1 MTEHERIL
9 SSIRGEA
16 VDRVPWLPRLEFW
29 HRAALRKGTLPAE
42 FDGLTLRQI
51 ARKLG
56 AACYAVVPDFTECG
70 ETGMLDR
77 GLGVYRVPALT
88 YDASLWDVERRVSRR
103 SAETVVEYHTP
114 HGVLRSAFLF
124 TGEMLDAGAS
134 MPWATEAL
142 IQKPEDFEAAGY
154 LFEHLQVT
162 PRPAD
167 YRMLRERVGEDGVAV
182 AWVMG
187 TACPM
192 QHIMKELMPTEQ
204 FFYAM
209 ADYPGR
215 VLRLAERMEP
225 FFAAIRQTAL
235 DSPAEAVMLGGN
247 YDDSITSP
255 PFFRRWILPALQS
268 YAEQLHARGKYLV
281 THTDG
286 ENRRLLPVYLE
297 AGFDVAGSVCPYP
310 MTRCTLDEIWT
321 AFDGRITL
329 QGGIPAV
336 LLCPS
341 SASFADFR
349 QFVDDVIARYG
360 RRSRLVLGVSD
371 MVTADAD
378 LDRIRYIG
386 EAIQSMSG

>member
-9 SSIRGEA
+9 ASIRGEA
-16 VDRVPWLPRLEFW
+16 VDRIPWLPRLEFW

-42 FDGLTLRQI
+42 FGGLTLRQI
-51 ARKLG
+51 AHNLG
-56 AACYAVVPDFTECG
+56 AACYAVVPDFTEGG

-77 GLGVYRVPALT
+77 GLGVYRLPTLA
-88 YDASLWDVERRVSRR
+88 YEASLRDIERRVCQCGR
-103 SAETVVEYHTP
+103 ETVVEYETP
-114 HGVLRSAFLF
+114 HGLLHSAFLF
-124 TGEMLDAGAS
+124 TDQMLEAGAS
-134 MPWATEAL
+134 MPWVTESL

-154 LFEHLQVT
+154 LFEQLQVT
-162 PRPAD
+162 PQPDGYDR
-167 YRMLRERVGEDGVAV
+167 LCERVGEDGVAV

-209 ADYPGR
+209 ADYPDR

-225 FFAAIRQTAL
+225 FFAAIRQAAL
-235 DSPAEAVMLGGN
+235 DSTAEAVMLGGN
-247 YDDSITSP
+247 YDDAITPP
-255 PFFRRWILPALQS
+255 PFFRRWILPALRS
-268 YAEQLHARGKYLV
+268 YAEQLRGHGKYLV

-286 ENRRLLPVYLE
+286 ENRRLLPLYVE
-297 AGFDVAGSVCPYP
+297 TGFDVADSVCPYP
-310 MTRCTLDEIWT
+310 MTRCTLDQIWT
-321 AFDGRITL
+321 AFAGRITL
-329 QGGIPAV
+329 IGGIPAV

-341 SASFADFR
+341 SATFPEFR
-349 QFVDDVIARYG
+349 EFIDDVIARYG
-360 RRSRLVLGVSD
+360 RQSRFTLGVSD

-386 EAIQSMSG
+386 EAIQSIAS

>member
-1 MTEHERIL
+1 
-9 SSIRGEA
+9 
-16 VDRVPWLPRLEFW
+16 V
-29 HRAALRKGTLPAE
+29 
-42 FDGLTLRQI
+42 
-51 ARKLG
+51 
-56 AACYAVVPDFTECG
+56 
-70 ETGMLDR
+70 
-77 GLGVYRVPALT
+77 
-88 YDASLWDVERRVSRR
+88 
-103 SAETVVEYHTP
+103 
-114 HGVLRSAFLF
+114 
-124 TGEMLDAGAS
+124 
-134 MPWATEAL
+134 TEAL
-142 IQKPEDFEAAGY
+142 IQKPGDFEAAGY

-162 PRPAD
+162 PRPAG
-167 YRMLRERVGEDGVAV
+167 YRVLRERVGEDGAAV

-255 PFFRRWILPALQS
+255 PFFRRWILPALRS
-268 YAEQLHARGKYLV
+268 YAEQLHGRGKYLV

-297 AGFDVAGSVCPYP
+297 AGFDVADSVCPYP
-310 MTRCTLDEIWT
+310 MTRCTLDQIWT
-321 AFDGRITL
+321 AFAGRITL

-360 RRSRLVLGVSD
+360 RQSRFVLGVSD

-378 LDRIRYIG
+378 VDRIRYIG
-386 EAIQSMSG
+386 EAMQSMKS